1 MISQLGATLRP
12 DAANCAAKNITIK
25 PKAIINKPAAHF
37 SPKYGW
43 VNRLP
48 RLIQSEAKKG
58 DNTIMKIELIDWN
71 QAVGISKLATSRF
84 VKSLVKRLSDDPA
97 CSKPAQNKIEAI
109 QIIRIAPKALCS
121 FELKFPQINNPK
133 KYIKNN
139 EAITSVICWAM
150 TTGFKTI

>member
-37 SPKYGW
+37 RPKYGW

-58 DNTIMKIELIDWN
+58 DNTIMNIELIDWN
-71 QAVGISKLATSRF
+71 QAIGISKF
-84 VKSLVKRLSDDPA
+84 
-97 CSKPAQNKIEAI
+97 AQ
-109 QIIRIAPKALCS
+109 
-121 FELKFPQINNPK
+121 
-133 KYIKNN
+133 
-139 EAITSVICWAM
+139 VDW
-150 TTGFKTI
+150 